1 MITLMGIC
9 LREVVHQW
17 ESKKQKF
24 ANFGFVEI
32 AIKMTRIVLI
42 CMKSIQRKL
51 RDALK
56 NMLICANSMI
66 AFTNIYILLILSPA
80 LITREDSAV

>member
-9 LREVVHQW
+9 LREVFHQW

-24 ANFGFVEI
+24 ANFGFAEI
-32 AIKMTRIVLI
+32 AIKMTRIALI

-56 NMLICANSMI
+56 NMLICANSTI
-66 AFTNIYILLILSPA
+66 AYTNIYILLILSPA
-80 LITREDSAV
+80 LITIEDSAV